1 MVYGMNPVKVIDSI
15 FSFIEVN
22 AKFFKMVNIKGER
35 NSDSGK
41 LLKKKN

>member
-22 AKFFKMVNIKGER
+22 VKFFKTENMKRER
-35 NSDSGK
+35 NVDNGK
-41 LLKKKN
+41 LHLKKN